1 MRMNA
6 VETSRDYGTKN
17 HHGLMITERPHVQM
31 QMGEQ
36 EEGNAEPIASSM
48 RKWAPSSSSDVMMR
62 NPAASVHTESEV
74 TGTSEPEGL
83 HEIPAGHV
91 AGAISSDGVV
101 RQSPAPADRS
111 RVVLPGV
118 WSDPVEHDAAMGLI
132 EDALAARYQNL
143 DATTV
148 MATVANEA
156 FHELLMN
163 WISFAKEHELPLV
176 VGALDDSILQRC
188 KDSGVPAVSLQHAG
202 FETSLISLSE
212 HAVKH
217 KDFRSSQKGFQNYG
231 VRKLAFLLTLLEM
244 GYDVSLS
251 DTDVVWTKRCG
262 ILEPKIIQTGDKR
275 AVSLPF
281 SPTRL

>member
-1 MRMNA
+1 
-6 VETSRDYGTKN
+6 
-17 HHGLMITERPHVQM
+17 
-31 QMGEQ
+31 
-36 EEGNAEPIASSM
+36 
-48 RKWAPSSSSDVMMR
+48 
-62 NPAASVHTESEV
+62 
-74 TGTSEPEGL
+74 
-83 HEIPAGHV
+83 
-91 AGAISSDGVV
+91 
-101 RQSPAPADRS
+101 
-111 RVVLPGV
+111 
-118 WSDPVEHDAAMGLI
+118 
-132 EDALAARYQNL
+132 
-143 DATTV
+143 

-275 AVSLPF
+275 AVS
-281 SPTRL
+281 SPVFTNAFIIDIKFIPSASGRSPAELFAREGEGYSHVADVLVTSDCLSQDIDERMV

>member
-1 MRMNA
+1 M
-6 VETSRDYGTKN
+6 
-17 HHGLMITERPHVQM
+17 
-31 QMGEQ
+31 
-36 EEGNAEPIASSM
+36 
-48 RKWAPSSSSDVMMR
+48 
-62 NPAASVHTESEV
+62 
-74 TGTSEPEGL
+74 
-83 HEIPAGHV
+83 
-91 AGAISSDGVV
+91 
-101 RQSPAPADRS
+101 
-111 RVVLPGV
+111 
-118 WSDPVEHDAAMGLI
+118 EHDAAMGLI